1 LLAFLKEH
9 FSVEVGLLNRKL
21 IDTGGCVHRG
31 LCYAID
37 SENIQMFHLILTAVK
52 KVLGQHE
59 LIRILRLQKYNDLN
73 SFFVECKTKELF
85 NEMAKI
91 VEMRHDNV
99 MDYTDFYD
107 LLVFHD
113 AKSTQTL
120 EYIDAENLQERK
132 LTF

>member
-1 LLAFLKEH
+1 
-9 FSVEVGLLNRKL
+9 
-21 IDTGGCVHRG
+21 VHRG

-52 KVLGQHE
+52 KVLGQKE
-59 LIRILRLQKYNDLN
+59 LIRILRLQKYNDSN

-91 VEMRHDNV
+91 VVMRDDTL

-107 LLVFHD
+107 LHD